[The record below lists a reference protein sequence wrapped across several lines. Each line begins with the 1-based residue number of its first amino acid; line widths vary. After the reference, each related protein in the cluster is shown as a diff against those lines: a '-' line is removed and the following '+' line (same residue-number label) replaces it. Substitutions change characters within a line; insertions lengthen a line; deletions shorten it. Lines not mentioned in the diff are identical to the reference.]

1 VLGCFIAGV
10 LVVFLFANVSFIW
23 WPLLVIV
30 VVILGVIAAAMGLLR
45 GIFDTLFG
53 RRR

>member
-1 VLGCFIAGV
+1 VLGCFIVGV
-10 LVVFLFANVSFIW
+10 LVVVLFANVSIIW
-23 WPLLVIV
+23 WPVLVIV
-30 VVILGVIAAAMGLLR
+30 LVIVGVVAAAMGLLR

>member
-1 VLGCFIAGV
+1 VFGCFIAGV
-10 LVVFLFANVSFIW
+10 LVVLLFANVSIIW

-30 VVILGVIAAAMGLLR
+30 VVIVGVIAVAMGLLR
-45 GIFDTLFG
+45 GIFDMLFG

>member
-1 VLGCFIAGV
+1 VLGCFIVGV
-10 LVVFLFANVSFIW
+10 IVAILFANVSIIW
-23 WPLLVIV
+23 WPLLVIGLVIIGV
-30 VVILGVIAAAMGLLR
+30 VAAAMGLLR